1 MSRVVP
7 GRHSA
12 DIDGEFV
19 VFLIGMRPNR
29 PWKPH
34 RWLPVVAAMQR
45 MIRELE
51 ADPDSGFLGA
61 TQGLLTT
68 GPTVVQWWRSVEH
81 LERFARDPGARHLPT
96 WKRFNAHV
104 KGTGDVGIWHETY
117 LVRAGHYEAIYGDMP
132 RVGLAAA
139 GRHVP
144 IAHKGHTAAR
154 RLGRRNDD
162 TLAARREATA
172 DHERAPDHASS

>member
-1 MSRVVP
+1 MSTATTDRRVVP

-12 DIDGEFV
+12 HIDGDFV

-34 RWLPVVAAMQR
+34 RWLPVITAMQR

-61 TQGLLTT
+61 TQGFLTT
-68 GPTVVQWWRSVEH
+68 GPMVVQYWRSFEH
-81 LERFARDPGARHLPT
+81 LDRFARNPDARHLAA
-96 WKRFNAHV
+96 WKRFNRRV
-104 KGTGDVGIWHETY
+104 KGSGNVGIWHETY
-117 LVRAGHYEAIYGDMP
+117 LVRAGEYEAIYGDMP

-144 IAHKGHTAAR
+144 IATKGQTAAR
-154 RLGRRNDD
+154 RIHRDPRALHGATGARGS
-162 TLAARREATA
+162 AAR
-172 DHERAPDHASS
+172 

>member
-1 MSRVVP
+1 MSRVVT

-12 DIDGEFV
+12 DIDGDFV
-19 VFLIGMRPNR
+19 VYLIGMRPNR
-29 PWKPH
+29 PWKLH
-34 RWLPVVAAMQR
+34 RWLPVITGMQR
-45 MIRELE
+45 MLRELA

-68 GPTVVQWWRSVEH
+68 GPAVVQYWRSFEH
-81 LERFARDPGARHLPT
+81 LERYARDPGARHLPA

-104 KGTGDVGIWHETY
+104 KGTGDVGIWHEAY

-132 RVGLAAA
+132 RIGLAAA

-144 IAHKGHTAAR
+144 IAHKGHSAAR
-154 RLGRRNDD
+154 RLGRHA
-162 TLAARREATA
+162 TAAAARPDTAADDSRAA
-172 DHERAPDHASS
+172 DHAG

>member
-1 MSRVVP
+1 MSRVLP

-12 DIDGEFV
+12 DLEGDFV

-34 RWLPVVAAMQR
+34 RWLPILTAMQR

-68 GPTVVQWWRSVEH
+68 GPTVVQYWRSFEH
-81 LERFARDPGARHLPT
+81 LDRFARNPDARHLAA
-96 WKRFNAHV
+96 WKRFNQRV

-117 LVRAGHYEAIYGDMP
+117 LVRAGEYEAIYGDMP

-144 IAHKGHTAAR
+144 IAHKGDSAAR
-154 RLGRRNDD
+154 RIGRDP
-162 TLAARREATA
+162 LAAPHAATGRTTKPTP
-172 DHERAPDHASS
+172 ERAR